1 MYLKEI
7 GKVKDENWLENYFI
21 PEIKRTM
28 LAALMASKN
37 HLYWN
42 PGVYELFGVDV
53 ILDEDLKFHVIEIN
67 PSPMIISNL
76 SKKTKILEGMTKGMF
91 NIIKA

>member
-1 MYLKEI
+1 
-7 GKVKDENWLENYFI
+7 
-21 PEIKRTM
+21 M
-28 LAALMASKN
+28 LASILASKE
-37 HLYWN
+37 HLYKN
-42 PGVYELFGVDV
+42 PGVYEMFGIDV

-76 SKKTKILEGMTKGMF
+76 EKKTNILERMTKGMF